1 MLVAVT
7 RVEPRRVRVVSAMM
21 SSEEPHDES
30 ASDNAPPGP
39 HDDAA
44 ASEDAEDRPDVRPV
58 KEKIGEGGTNLR
70 DREAA
75 LGRRRGREERSP

>member
-7 RVEPRRVRVVSAMM
+7 QIEPQAGTVVSATM
-21 SSEEPHDES
+21 SSEEQRDES
-30 ASDNAPPGP
+30 ASDDAPPGP

-58 KEKIGEGGTNLR
+58 EEKIGEGGTNLR

-75 LGRRRGREERSP
+75 LGRRRGREKRSP